1 MTTTTAVR
9 DTERDAANLRV
20 ALAAA
25 PRRHLTL
32 ATVLLAVSLTGY
44 AVLSVSLRFPM
55 ADALVYRAEGMA
67 AATGHGLYDLR
78 VTRWHLPATYPPFA
92 AIAFVP
98 TSWLPVNVLRVAA
111 TEANV
116 VLLGLLAHLSFRFA
130 GWPRRASHRPAAL
143 LVAVALGIWI
153 EPVFQTLA
161 FGQINL
167 ALACLALWDLSRP
180 DGARGKGLA
189 VGIAAGIKLT
199 PALFIVHLLLAGKVR
214 QARTAALSFAG
225 TALLGW
231 IVLPRASR
239 QYWTREM
246 FDTSRVG
253 KPWIVDNQSL
263 QGMIARLLHTT
274 HPGLWWAVPA
284 ALTAVAGLAL
294 SALAARRGL
303 RTWGVMCAAI
313 TALLVSPISW
323 SHHWV
328 WCVPLIV
335 MLAAEARR
343 VSWRW
348 TAVVSVTVAFSVRS
362 MWLEHRPGLYVLNL
376 SWWHQPLLS
385 PYPVMGLLFLAV
397 TAFRIRARTVAGRP
411 GRPKGGSLDDSPRIR
426 TLLR

>member
-1 MTTTTAVR
+1 MTTSTAVR
-9 DTERDAANLRV
+9 GSERNAPPLRV

-25 PRRHLTL
+25 PRRHLTA

-44 AVLSVSLRFPM
+44 AVLCLTMRFPM

-92 AIAFVP
+92 AIVFVP
-98 TSWLPVNVLRVAA
+98 TSWLPVDLLRVAA

-130 GWPRRASHRPAAL
+130 GWPRRAASRPVAL
-143 LVAVALGIWI
+143 LVAVAVGIWA

-167 ALACLALWDLSRP
+167 ALACLVLWDLGRP

-199 PALFIVHLLLAGKVR
+199 PALFIVYLLCSGRVR
-214 QARTAALSFAG
+214 QARTAALSLAG
-225 TALLGW
+225 TVALGW
-231 IVLPRASR
+231 VALPGASR
-239 QYWTREM
+239 LYWSREV

-263 QGMIARLLHTT
+263 QGMVDRLLHTT
-274 HPGLWWAVPA
+274 HPGLWWQVPA
-284 ALTAVAGLAL
+284 VLTAVAGLAV
-294 SALAARRGL
+294 AVAASRRGL
-303 RTWGVMCAAI
+303 ESWGVMCAAV

-343 VSWRW
+343 VPARW
-348 TAVVSVTVAFSVRS
+348 TAVAAVAAAFYVRS
-362 MWLEHRPGLYVLNL
+362 MWLEHRPGDYVLNL

-385 PYPVMGLLFLAV
+385 PYPVMGLAFLAV
-397 TAFRIRARTVAGRP
+397 TAFRIRVRAAAGRP
-411 GRPKGGSLDDSPRIR
+411 GRLKGGSLDDSPRVR